1 MEGSDLWPLYHP
13 RIPPLLR
20 HLADTAPMARLRQ
33 VGMNCGCEYTDFPRF
48 RGLPPYSRF
57 RHSMGVGLIVWHF
70 THDNAQAAAGLLHD
84 IATPVFAHVVD
95 FLNGDHLTQTSTE
108 GGTAALIAGDPGI
121 RRTLSAYHLT
131 PEQVWDYHRY
141 PIADNNSPRLSA
153 DRLEYTLGN
162 AVNYGFLT
170 LDQARTLYRD
180 LTVAPNEEGAPEL
193 AFRTRAAASAF
204 AGAVG
209 LKMVTQYLN
218 QYFLTKAGM
227 KVVMDLRNVMFRHL
241 QVQSLAFHGRSDVGK
256 LMSRATGDPAIVQTI
271 ISSTMSDLCRAP
283 FEVITSV
290 VFVCGYAVAY
300 DMLGLL
306 LITVV
311 GYPLCMVPVVWLGRR
326 IRRWTA
332 RMLEQSAGVGSNFH
346 ENLTCIRVVKAYNT
360 EASET
365 EKYRLANLR
374 QYKMNMRAVR
384 LSILVGPL
392 TELVAILLAGVF
404 LIMCAWQGLTF
415 VEIVPLLPP
424 FLILYK
430 PMKQIGRIQI
440 ALENG
445 RAALQRIFSLLD
457 VHEELVERPDAL
469 PLKTFADSIVFD
481 HVDFAYSGRGE
492 LTVRDANF
500 TIRRG
505 QMFAVVGSTGSG
517 KSTLANLLARFYDVT
532 GGRVLLDGHDIRDYR
547 LADLRAVIGAVTQES
562 ILFNDTIA
570 ANIAYGSPGAT
581 REQIVEAAKLANAHA
596 FITAHPEGYDR
607 VVGEKGFVLS
617 GGERQRVAIAR
628 AILRN
633 PPILILD
640 EATSALDTVTEQQVQ
655 AAINNLMKNRTIFAI
670 AHRLSTIRNAD
681 CILVLERGEIKE
693 RGTHDELYAKGGIYR
708 RLCDIQNRE
717 QTER

>member
-1 MEGSDLWPLYHP
+1 MSRKHKERSAAPNQFGREWFDRDYDAKTVYRRLWGYARRYKGMILAGM
-13 RIPPLLR
+13 LLGMLTGGAWGPIFMMVR
-20 HLADTAPMARLRQ
+20 PMAEQ
-33 VGMNCGCEYTDFPRF
+33 
-48 RGLPPYSRF
+48 
-57 RHSMGVGLIVWHF
+57 LIPQQTV
-70 THDNAQAAAGLLHD
+70 QAAPAEPAPAPAAEPAKPAS
-84 IATPVFAHVVD
+84 ATEQLAQTGAKEAAKVGKQLSEAERLFAR
-95 FLNGDHLTQTSTE
+95 F
-108 GGTAALIAGDPGI
+108 GI
-121 RRTLSAYHLT
+121 SLSN
-131 PEQVWDYHRY
+131 D
-141 PIADNNSPRLSA
+141 DGS
-153 DRLEYTLGN
+153 
-162 AVNYGFLT
+162 
-170 LDQARTLYRD
+170 ARTSVLV
-180 LTVAPNEEGAPEL
+180 LL
-193 AFRTRAAASAF
+193 LLFF

-227 KVVMDLRNVMFRHL
+227 KVVMDLRNTMFAHL
-241 QVQSLAFHGRSDVGK
+241 QQQSLAFHGRSDVGK
-256 LMSRATGDPAIVQTI
+256 LMSRATGDPSIVQTI

-283 FEVITSV
+283 FEVLTAV
-290 VFVCGYAVAY
+290 VFVGAYAIQNG
-300 DMLGLL
+300 MLGLL
-306 LITVV
+306 LITVF
-311 GYPLCMVPVVWLGRR
+311 GYPLCMVPVVWIGRQ

-332 RMLEQSAGVGSNFH
+332 RMLEQSAGMGSNFH

-365 EKYRLANLR
+365 EKYELVNLR

-384 LSILVGPL
+384 FSILVGPL
-392 TELVAILLAGVF
+392 TELVAMVLAGAF
-404 LIMCAWQGLTF
+404 MMMCAFKGFSF
-415 VEIVPLLPP
+415 VQIIPLLPP

-457 VHEELVERPDAL
+457 VHDELVEKPDAL
-469 PLKTFADSIVFD
+469 PIASFRDSIVFD
-481 HVDFAYSGRGE
+481 HVSFRYQGSGD
-492 LTVRDANF
+492 LIVNDANF
-500 TIRRG
+500 TIKRG
-505 QMFAVVGSTGSG
+505 QMYAVVGSTGSG

-532 GGRVLLDGHDIRDYR
+532 SGHVLLDGHDIRDYR
-547 LADLRAVIGAVTQES
+547 IADLRTVIGAVTQES

-596 FITAHPEGYDR
+596 FIMAHPEGYER

-655 AAINNLMKNRTIFAI
+655 QAINNLMQNRTIFAI

-681 CILVLERGEIKE
+681 CILVLERGVIKE
-693 RGTHDELYAKGGIYR
+693 RGPHEELYALGGIYR
-708 RLCDIQNRE
+708 RLCDIQKE
-717 QTER
+717 QQQEA

>member
-1 MEGSDLWPLYHP
+1 MAHKRKAPAEDPAAMGREWFDREYDGRTVYRRLWGY
-13 RIPPLLR
+13 
-20 HLADTAPMARLRQ
+20 ARRYK
-33 VGMNCGCEYTDFPRF
+33 GIIF
-48 RGLPPYSRF
+48 
-57 RHSMGVGLIVWHF
+57 
-70 THDNAQAAAGLLHD
+70 AGLL
-84 IATPVFAHVVD
+84 
-95 FLNGDHLTQTSTE
+95 LGMLTGASWGPIFMMIRPMAEQLMPP
-108 GGTAALIAGDPGI
+108 AAVEAVAEARAEAEAPAPEAGAKGMQ
-121 RRTLSAYHLT
+121 A
-131 PEQVWDYHRY
+131 
-141 PIADNNSPRLSA
+141 
-153 DRLEYTLGN
+153 
-162 AVNYGFLT
+162 
-170 LDQARTLYRD
+170 QARKEVSKLTGSLASIERVLGRFGLELTNPD
-180 LTVAPNEEGAPEL
+180 GTPKGSVLTVLL
-193 AFRTRAAASAF
+193 ALF

-227 KVVMDLRNVMFRHL
+227 KVVMDLRNEMFAHL
-241 QVQSLAFHGRSDVGK
+241 QLQSLAFHGRSDVGK

-283 FEVITSV
+283 FEVLTSV

-332 RMLEQSAGVGSNFH
+332 RMLEQSADVGSSFH
-346 ENLTCIRVVKAYNT
+346 ENLTCIRVVKAYHT
-360 EASET
+360 EGQET
-365 EKYRLANLR
+365 EKYRVANLR

-404 LIMCAWQGLTF
+404 LILCAWQGLTF

-457 VHEELVERPDAL
+457 VHEELADRPDAL
-469 PLKTFADSIVFD
+469 PLRGFADSIVFD
-481 HVDFAYSGRGE
+481 HVDFAYPGREE
-492 LTVRDANF
+492 LTVRDADF
-500 TIRRG
+500 AIRRG

-532 GGRVLLDGHDIRDYR
+532 GGHVLLDGRDIRDYR
-547 LADLRAVIGAVTQES
+547 LADVRAAIGAVTQES

-570 ANIAYGSPGAT
+570 ANIAYGTPGAT
-581 REQIVEAAKLANAHA
+581 HEQIVEAAKLANAHA
-596 FITAHPEGYDR
+596 FIMAHPEGYGR

-655 AAINNLMKNRTIFAI
+655 AAISNLMRNRTIFAI

-681 CILVLERGEIKE
+681 CILVLEHGEIKE

-717 QTER
+717 QSER

>member
-1 MEGSDLWPLYHP
+1 MGHKKQRATPSENGREWFDRDYDAKTVYRRLWHYA
-13 RIPPLLR
+13 RNYKGTIVAG
-20 HLADTAPMARLRQ
+20 LALGMLTGMSWGPIFMMVRPMAEQL
-33 VGMNCGCEYTDFPRF
+33 MP
-48 RGLPPYSRF
+48 
-57 RHSMGVGLIVWHF
+57 
-70 THDNAQAAAGLLHD
+70 QAAVEAVAEARAEAEAD
-84 IATPVFAHVVD
+84 PKADRAP
-95 FLNGDHLTQTSTE
+95 Q
-108 GGTAALIAGDPGI
+108 GTAGDAATVAATGETQAGDAAGMQ
-121 RRTLSAYHLT
+121 A
-131 PEQVWDYHRY
+131 QVCKE
-141 PIADNNSPRLSA
+141 A
-153 DRLEYTLGN
+153 DRLTGSLHAIEAFLGRFGVTLTNPDGTPRAPVLVVLLLCF
-162 AVNYGFLT
+162 AV
-170 LDQARTLYRD
+170 
-180 LTVAPNEEGAPEL
+180 
-193 AFRTRAAASAF
+193 
-204 AGAVG
+204 AVG

-218 QYFLTKAGM
+218 QYLLTKAGM
-227 KVVMDLRNVMFRHL
+227 KVVMDLRNVMFMHL
-241 QVQSLAFHGRSDVGK
+241 QAQSLAFHGRSDVGK
-256 LMSRATGDPAIVQTI
+256 LMSRATGDPSIVQTI
-271 ISSTMSDLCRAP
+271 IASTMSDLCRAP
-283 FEVITSV
+283 FEVLTSV
-290 VFVCGYAVAY
+290 AFVCSYAVAY
-300 DMLGLL
+300 DMLPLL
-306 LITVV
+306 LVTVF
-311 GYPLCMVPVVWLGRR
+311 GYPLCMVPVVWLGRQ

-332 RMLEQSAGVGSNFH
+332 RMLEQSAGVGSSFH
-346 ENLTCIRVVKAYNT
+346 ENLTCIRVVKAYHT
-360 EASET
+360 EAQEV
-365 EKYRLANLR
+365 EKYRQANLR

-404 LIMCAWQGLTF
+404 LMMCAWQGLTF

-457 VHEELVERPDAL
+457 VHEELAERPNAL
-469 PLKTFADSIVFD
+469 PLKTFTDGIVFD

-492 LTVRDANF
+492 PTVKDANF
-500 TIRRG
+500 TIKRG

-532 GGRVLLDGHDIRDYR
+532 GGHVLLDGHDIRDYR
-547 LADLRAVIGAVTQES
+547 IADVRTIIGAVTQES

-570 ANIAYGSPGAT
+570 ANIAYGTPNAT
-581 REQIVEAAKLANAHA
+581 REQIVKAAKLANAHA
-596 FITAHPEGYDR
+596 FIAAHPEGYDR

-681 CILVLERGEIKE
+681 CILVLEHGVIKE
-693 RGTHDELYAKGGIYR
+693 RGTHEELYAKGGIYR
-708 RLCDIQNRE
+708 RLCDIQNQE
-717 QTER
+717 HPED

>member
-1 MEGSDLWPLYHP
+1 MSRKHKERSAAPNQFGREWFDRDYDAKTVYRRLWGYARRYKGMILAGM
-13 RIPPLLR
+13 LLGMLTGGAWGPIFMMVR
-20 HLADTAPMARLRQ
+20 PMAEQ
-33 VGMNCGCEYTDFPRF
+33 
-48 RGLPPYSRF
+48 
-57 RHSMGVGLIVWHF
+57 LIPQQTV
-70 THDNAQAAAGLLHD
+70 QAAPAEPAPAPAAEPAKPTS
-84 IATPVFAHVVD
+84 ATEQLAQTGAKEAAKVGKQLSEAERLFAR
-95 FLNGDHLTQTSTE
+95 F
-108 GGTAALIAGDPGI
+108 GI
-121 RRTLSAYHLT
+121 SLSN
-131 PEQVWDYHRY
+131 D
-141 PIADNNSPRLSA
+141 DGS
-153 DRLEYTLGN
+153 
-162 AVNYGFLT
+162 
-170 LDQARTLYRD
+170 ARTSVLV
-180 LTVAPNEEGAPEL
+180 LL
-193 AFRTRAAASAF
+193 LLFF

-227 KVVMDLRNVMFRHL
+227 KVVMDLRNTMFAHL
-241 QVQSLAFHGRSDVGK
+241 QQQSLAFHGRSDVGK
-256 LMSRATGDPAIVQTI
+256 LMSRATGDPSIVQTI

-283 FEVITSV
+283 FEVLTAV
-290 VFVCGYAVAY
+290 VFVGAYAIQNG
-300 DMLGLL
+300 MLGLL
-306 LITVV
+306 LITVF
-311 GYPLCMVPVVWLGRR
+311 GYPLCMVPVVWIGRQ

-332 RMLEQSAGVGSNFH
+332 RMLEQSAGMGSNFH

-365 EKYRLANLR
+365 EKYELVNLR

-384 LSILVGPL
+384 FSILVGPL
-392 TELVAILLAGVF
+392 TELVAMVLAGAF
-404 LIMCAWQGLTF
+404 MMMCAFKGFSF
-415 VEIVPLLPP
+415 VQIIPLLPP

-457 VHEELVERPDAL
+457 VHDELVEKPDAL
-469 PLKTFADSIVFD
+469 PIASFRDSIVFD
-481 HVDFAYSGRGE
+481 HVSFRYQGSGD
-492 LTVRDANF
+492 LIVNDANF
-500 TIRRG
+500 TIKRG
-505 QMFAVVGSTGSG
+505 QMYAVVGSTGSG

-532 GGRVLLDGHDIRDYR
+532 SGHVLLDGHDIRDYR
-547 LADLRAVIGAVTQES
+547 IADLRTVIGAVTQES

-596 FITAHPEGYDR
+596 FIMAHPEGYER

-655 AAINNLMKNRTIFAI
+655 QAINNLMQNRTIFAI

-681 CILVLERGEIKE
+681 CILVLERGVIKE
-693 RGTHDELYAKGGIYR
+693 RGTHEELYALGGIYR
-708 RLCDIQNRE
+708 RLCDIQKE
-717 QTER
+717 QQQEA

>member
-1 MEGSDLWPLYHP
+1 MSRKHKERSAAPNQFGREWFDRDYDAKTVYRRLWGYARRYKGMILAGM
-13 RIPPLLR
+13 LLGMLTGGAWGPIFMMVR
-20 HLADTAPMARLRQ
+20 PMAEQ
-33 VGMNCGCEYTDFPRF
+33 
-48 RGLPPYSRF
+48 
-57 RHSMGVGLIVWHF
+57 LIPQQTV
-70 THDNAQAAAGLLHD
+70 QAAPAPAAEPAKPAS
-84 IATPVFAHVVD
+84 ATERLAQTGAKEAAKVGKQLSEAERLFAR
-95 FLNGDHLTQTSTE
+95 F
-108 GGTAALIAGDPGI
+108 GI
-121 RRTLSAYHLT
+121 SLSN
-131 PEQVWDYHRY
+131 D
-141 PIADNNSPRLSA
+141 DGS
-153 DRLEYTLGN
+153 
-162 AVNYGFLT
+162 
-170 LDQARTLYRD
+170 ARTSVLV
-180 LTVAPNEEGAPEL
+180 LL
-193 AFRTRAAASAF
+193 LLFF

-227 KVVMDLRNVMFRHL
+227 KVVMDLRNTMFAHL
-241 QVQSLAFHGRSDVGK
+241 QQQSLAFHGRSDVGK
-256 LMSRATGDPAIVQTI
+256 LMSRATGDPSIVQTI

-283 FEVITSV
+283 FEVLTAV
-290 VFVCGYAVAY
+290 VFVGAYAIQNG
-300 DMLGLL
+300 MLGLL
-306 LITVV
+306 LITVF
-311 GYPLCMVPVVWLGRR
+311 GYPLCMVPVVWIGRQ

-332 RMLEQSAGVGSNFH
+332 RMLEQSAGMGSNFH

-365 EKYRLANLR
+365 EKYELVNLR

-384 LSILVGPL
+384 FSILVGPL
-392 TELVAILLAGVF
+392 TELVAMVLAGAF
-404 LIMCAWQGLTF
+404 MMMCAFKGFSF
-415 VEIVPLLPP
+415 VQIIPLLPP

-457 VHEELVERPDAL
+457 VHDELVEKPDAL
-469 PLKTFADSIVFD
+469 PIASFRDSIVFD
-481 HVDFAYSGRGE
+481 HVSFRYQGSGD
-492 LTVRDANF
+492 LIVNDANF
-500 TIRRG
+500 TIKRG
-505 QMFAVVGSTGSG
+505 QMYAVVGSTGSG

-532 GGRVLLDGHDIRDYR
+532 SGHVLLDGHDIRDYR
-547 LADLRAVIGAVTQES
+547 IADLRTVIGAVTQES

-596 FITAHPEGYDR
+596 FIMAHPEGYER

-655 AAINNLMKNRTIFAI
+655 QAINNLMQNRTIFAI

-681 CILVLERGEIKE
+681 CILVLERGVIKE
-693 RGTHDELYAKGGIYR
+693 RGTHEELYALGGIYR
-708 RLCDIQNRE
+708 RLCDIQKE
-717 QTER
+717 QQQEA

>member
-1 MEGSDLWPLYHP
+1 MSRKHKERSDATNQIGREWFDRDYDAKTVYRRLWGYARRYKGMILAGM
-13 RIPPLLR
+13 LLGMLTGGAWGPIFMMVR
-20 HLADTAPMARLRQ
+20 PMAEQ
-33 VGMNCGCEYTDFPRF
+33 
-48 RGLPPYSRF
+48 
-57 RHSMGVGLIVWHF
+57 LIPQQ
-70 THDNAQAAAGLLHD
+70 AEQAAPAEPAPAPAAEPAKPAS
-84 IATPVFAHVVD
+84 ATEQLAQTGAKEAAKVGKQLSEAERLFAR
-95 FLNGDHLTQTSTE
+95 F
-108 GGTAALIAGDPGI
+108 GI
-121 RRTLSAYHLT
+121 SLSN
-131 PEQVWDYHRY
+131 D
-141 PIADNNSPRLSA
+141 DGS
-153 DRLEYTLGN
+153 
-162 AVNYGFLT
+162 
-170 LDQARTLYRD
+170 ARTSVLV
-180 LTVAPNEEGAPEL
+180 LL
-193 AFRTRAAASAF
+193 LLFF

-227 KVVMDLRNVMFRHL
+227 KVVMDLRNTMFAHL
-241 QVQSLAFHGRSDVGK
+241 QQQSLAFHGRSDVGK
-256 LMSRATGDPAIVQTI
+256 LMSRATGDPSIVQTI

-283 FEVITSV
+283 FEVLTAV
-290 VFVCGYAVAY
+290 VFVGAYAIQNG
-300 DMLGLL
+300 MLGLL
-306 LITVV
+306 LITVF
-311 GYPLCMVPVVWLGRR
+311 GYPLCMVPVVWIGRQ

-332 RMLEQSAGVGSNFH
+332 RMLEQSAGMGSNFH

-365 EKYRLANLR
+365 EKYELVNLR

-384 LSILVGPL
+384 FSILVGPL
-392 TELVAILLAGVF
+392 TELVAMVLAGAF
-404 LIMCAWQGLTF
+404 MMMCAFKGFSF
-415 VEIVPLLPP
+415 VQIIPLLPP

-457 VHEELVERPDAL
+457 VHDELVEKPDAL
-469 PLKTFADSIVFD
+469 PIASFRDSIVFD
-481 HVDFAYSGRGE
+481 HVSFRYQGSGD
-492 LTVRDANF
+492 LIVNDANF
-500 TIRRG
+500 TIKRG
-505 QMFAVVGSTGSG
+505 QMYAVVGSTGSG

-532 GGRVLLDGHDIRDYR
+532 SGHVLLDGHDIRDYR
-547 LADLRAVIGAVTQES
+547 IADLRTVIGAVTQES

-596 FITAHPEGYDR
+596 FIMAHPEGYER

-655 AAINNLMKNRTIFAI
+655 QAINNLMQNRTIFAI

-681 CILVLERGEIKE
+681 CILVLERGVIKE
-693 RGTHDELYAKGGIYR
+693 RGPHEELYALGGIYR
-708 RLCDIQNRE
+708 RLCDIQKE
-717 QTER
+717 QQQEA

>member
-1 MEGSDLWPLYHP
+1 MSRKHKERSAAPNQFGREWFDRDYDAKTVYRRLWGYARRYKGMILAGM
-13 RIPPLLR
+13 LLGMLTGGAWGPIFMMVR
-20 HLADTAPMARLRQ
+20 PMAEQ
-33 VGMNCGCEYTDFPRF
+33 
-48 RGLPPYSRF
+48 
-57 RHSMGVGLIVWHF
+57 LIPQQTV
-70 THDNAQAAAGLLHD
+70 QAAPAEPAPAPAAEPAKPAS
-84 IATPVFAHVVD
+84 ATEQLAQTGAKEAAKVGKQLSEAERLFAR
-95 FLNGDHLTQTSTE
+95 F
-108 GGTAALIAGDPGI
+108 GI
-121 RRTLSAYHLT
+121 SLSN
-131 PEQVWDYHRY
+131 D
-141 PIADNNSPRLSA
+141 DGS
-153 DRLEYTLGN
+153 
-162 AVNYGFLT
+162 
-170 LDQARTLYRD
+170 ARTSVLV
-180 LTVAPNEEGAPEL
+180 LL
-193 AFRTRAAASAF
+193 LLFF

-227 KVVMDLRNVMFRHL
+227 KVVMDLRNTMFAHL
-241 QVQSLAFHGRSDVGK
+241 QQQSLAFHGRSDVGK
-256 LMSRATGDPAIVQTI
+256 LMSRATGDPSIVQTI

-283 FEVITSV
+283 FEVLTAV
-290 VFVCGYAVAY
+290 VFVGAYAIQNG
-300 DMLGLL
+300 MLGLL
-306 LITVV
+306 LITVF
-311 GYPLCMVPVVWLGRR
+311 GYPLCMVPVVWIGRQ

-332 RMLEQSAGVGSNFH
+332 RMLEQSAGMGSNFH

-365 EKYRLANLR
+365 EKYELVNLR

-384 LSILVGPL
+384 FSILVGPL
-392 TELVAILLAGVF
+392 TELVAMVLAGAF
-404 LIMCAWQGLTF
+404 MMMCAFKGFSF
-415 VEIVPLLPP
+415 VQIIPLLPP

-457 VHEELVERPDAL
+457 VHDELVEKPDAL
-469 PLKTFADSIVFD
+469 PIASFRDSIVFD
-481 HVDFAYSGRGE
+481 HVSFRYQGSGD
-492 LTVRDANF
+492 LIVNDANF
-500 TIRRG
+500 TIKRG
-505 QMFAVVGSTGSG
+505 QMYAVVGATGSG

-532 GGRVLLDGHDIRDYR
+532 SGHVLLDGHDIRDYR
-547 LADLRAVIGAVTQES
+547 IADLRTVIGAVTQES

-596 FITAHPEGYDR
+596 FIMAHPEGYER

-655 AAINNLMKNRTIFAI
+655 QAINNLMQNRTIFAI

-681 CILVLERGEIKE
+681 CILVLERGVIKE
-693 RGTHDELYAKGGIYR
+693 RGTHEELYALGGIYR
-708 RLCDIQNRE
+708 RLCDIQKE
-717 QTER
+717 QQQEA

>member
-1 MEGSDLWPLYHP
+1 MSRKHKERSAAPNQFGREWFDRDYDAKTVYRRLWGYARRYKGMILAGM
-13 RIPPLLR
+13 LLGMLTGGAWGPIFMMVR
-20 HLADTAPMARLRQ
+20 PMAEQ
-33 VGMNCGCEYTDFPRF
+33 
-48 RGLPPYSRF
+48 
-57 RHSMGVGLIVWHF
+57 LIPQQTV
-70 THDNAQAAAGLLHD
+70 QAAPAEPAPAPAAEPAKPAS
-84 IATPVFAHVVD
+84 ATEQLAQTGAKEAAKVGKQLSEAERLFAR
-95 FLNGDHLTQTSTE
+95 F
-108 GGTAALIAGDPGI
+108 GI
-121 RRTLSAYHLT
+121 SLSN
-131 PEQVWDYHRY
+131 D
-141 PIADNNSPRLSA
+141 DGS
-153 DRLEYTLGN
+153 
-162 AVNYGFLT
+162 
-170 LDQARTLYRD
+170 ARTSVLV
-180 LTVAPNEEGAPEL
+180 LL
-193 AFRTRAAASAF
+193 LLFF

-227 KVVMDLRNVMFRHL
+227 KVVMDLRNTMFAHL
-241 QVQSLAFHGRSDVGK
+241 QQQSLAFHGRSDVGK
-256 LMSRATGDPAIVQTI
+256 LMSRATGDPSIVQTI

-283 FEVITSV
+283 FEVLTAV
-290 VFVCGYAVAY
+290 VFVGAYAIQNG
-300 DMLGLL
+300 MLGLL
-306 LITVV
+306 LITVF
-311 GYPLCMVPVVWLGRR
+311 GYPLCMVPVVWIGRQ

-332 RMLEQSAGVGSNFH
+332 RMLEQSAGMGSNFH

-365 EKYRLANLR
+365 EKYELVNLR

-384 LSILVGPL
+384 FSILVGPL
-392 TELVAILLAGVF
+392 TELVAMVLAGAF
-404 LIMCAWQGLTF
+404 MMMCAFKGFSF
-415 VEIVPLLPP
+415 VQIIPLLPP

-457 VHEELVERPDAL
+457 VHDELVEKPDAL
-469 PLKTFADSIVFD
+469 PIASFRDSIVFD
-481 HVDFAYSGRGE
+481 HVSFRYQGSGD
-492 LTVRDANF
+492 LIVNDANF
-500 TIRRG
+500 TIKRG
-505 QMFAVVGSTGSG
+505 QMYAVVGSTGSG

-532 GGRVLLDGHDIRDYR
+532 SGHVLLDGHDIRDYR
-547 LADLRAVIGAVTQES
+547 IADLRTVIGAVTQES

-596 FITAHPEGYDR
+596 FIMAHPEGYER

-655 AAINNLMKNRTIFAI
+655 QAINNLMQNRTIFAI

-681 CILVLERGEIKE
+681 CILVLERGVIKE
-693 RGTHDELYAKGGIYR
+693 RGTHEELYALGGIYR
-708 RLCDIQNRE
+708 RLCDIQKE
-717 QTER
+717 QQQEA